1 MHSALVESSL
11 GQILLQATS
20 AGLSGLYFVGQKDCP
35 LLPGLPTAQGDALNP
50 SAGQFH
56 GMPMHSMRI
65 ASGTEHGGSLLLR
78 SQSSN
83 WVDSNFRYVEDPQGD
98 PVPASNTTQIF
109 QQTLDQLDAYFQ
121 GKLKRFTLTL
131 DLSRGTDFQQRIWN
145 TLLAIPY
152 GDSWSYGQL
161 ARAAG
166 YGSGYGRATGAAVG
180 ANPITIIVP
189 CHRVVAGNKRLNGYS
204 GGLHRK
210 LALLQHEGLAMAA

>member
-35 LLPGLPTAQGDALNP
+35 PLPGLPMAQGDALKP
-50 SAGQFH
+50 RAGQFR
-56 GMPMHSMRI
+56 GRPMHSMRI
-65 ASGTEHGGSLLLR
+65 ASGTEPGGDLMSRSLP
-78 SQSSN
+78 SN
-83 WVDSNFRYVEDPQGD
+83 WVDSHLRYLDDPQGGQA
-98 PVPASNTTQIF
+98 PAPNTTQIF
-109 QQTLDQLDAYFQ
+109 QQTLGQLNDYFQ
-121 GKLKRFTLTL
+121 GKLKCFTLAL
-131 DLSRGTDFQQRIWN
+131 DLSSGTDFQQRIWN

-152 GDSWSYGQL
+152 GDCWSYGQL

-166 YGSGYGRATGAAVG
+166 YGPGYGRAAGAAVG

-189 CHRVVAGNKRLNGYS
+189 CHRVVAGNMRLNGYS